1 MKKKIRI
8 NLGKITKQVI
18 NEHQMLKG
26 ELKRIE
32 KLNEGIEYDP
42 NHPERMNPDLEGKLR
57 SGEHTFGKNKGLP
70 ATGTNQNYSEKLASS
85 RFKEIINKVI
95 KPNKPTNAFN
105 KLVSKFL
112 NSLE

>member
-42 NHPERMNPDLEGKLR
+42 NHPERMNP
-57 SGEHTFGKNKGLP
+57 
-70 ATGTNQNYSEKLASS
+70 
-85 RFKEIINKVI
+85 
-95 KPNKPTNAFN
+95 
-105 KLVSKFL
+105 
-112 NSLE
+112 